1 MIEMPQRSHPEING
15 EYNMRENDAGT
26 DDIPAQKKGRKTLND
41 RLGHIGNAF
50 RELKQA
56 PVLAGIIGI
65 SGLAGSLLLGEVFS
79 DVYGKM
85 NPLGI
90 ENMAEI
96 LTQDL
101 IRKSENIE
109 EKVVEISGLLLQMQS
124 GDVQDPEALQGK
136 ISELLESINGIRPN
150 LSEVVSLRN
159 DMFLAAAR
167 QKDYDI
173 AMVNMSPIPDVMI
186 KMNDGVTLCKERY
199 TLAIDNS
206 GNPRT
211 TSPRITLTSPTG
223 ESFFVNQ
230 ARVGEPIIVDD
241 NLGRIVV
248 VYQAHEVIANE
259 AFYGFDLNCPT

>member
-1 MIEMPQRSHPEING
+1 MSENG
-15 EYNMRENDAGT
+15 AGAERT
-26 DDIPAQKKGRKTLND
+26 AAEAKSRKSLNE
-41 RLGHIGNAF
+41 RLAHIGNAF
-50 RELKQA
+50 REFKQA
-56 PVLAGIIGI
+56 PVLAGVIGI
-65 SGLAGSLLLGEVFS
+65 SGIAGSLLLGEVFS
-79 DVYGKM
+79 DVYGKV

-90 ENMAEI
+90 ENKAEI

-101 IRKSENIE
+101 IQKSENIE

-124 GDVQDPEALQGK
+124 GDVEDPEALQEK

-159 DMFLAAAR
+159 DMFLATAR

-173 AMVNMSPIPDVMI
+173 DMVNMSPIPDVMI

-199 TLAIDNS
+199 TLATDHS
-206 GNPRT
+206 GNSRT
-211 TSPRITLTSPTG
+211 NSPRITLTSPTG
-223 ESFFVNQ
+223 ESSFVNQ

-241 NLGRIVV
+241 DLGRIVV